1 MTTVETIPA
10 PGTAAGADIEPIESA
25 STQADWRARY
35 PARAV
40 ETRSGRPSVA
50 IVVRWIGS
58 SPPRRPNCRRSGC
71 GKPAAG
77 VCRCCWTGSP
87 TSPAIPGSSGGWPA
101 APMQR
106 AKTGHRAGR
115 WLRRRGNDSE
125 HRLELM
131 TSSLLVV
138 VGADVVRP
146 SLAWLLTGGKKRKL
160 VRNMIYG
167 RDRAG
172 FERLRHLC
180 EKDPAIGPY
189 PLGDILFR
197 CAVIVAAK
205 GGTLADITV
214 GDVLE
219 ILDTECAVRG
229 RADSGSATFRMLRE
243 AGVLGADTP
252 TLRADPQSWPAF
264 ARPTRRPVSDRV
276 PSDPGSARGLL
287 GRAATGDRLHHSGQ
301 SGLSPGAVFLVRRR
315 AAPSR
320 HRLAAV
326 AT

>member
-1 MTTVETIPA
+1 MDRVVGAAATELPTQRVREARRRGVPLLLDWLADQPGETWQQRWMA
-10 PGTAAGADIEPIESA
+10 SGADAAGQDWAQEP
-25 STQADWRARY
+25 
-35 PARAV
+35 
-40 ETRSGRPSVA
+40 
-50 IVVRWIGS
+50 
-58 SPPRRPNCRRSGC
+58 
-71 GKPAAG
+71 
-77 VCRCCWTGSP
+77 
-87 TSPAIPGSSGGWPA
+87 
-101 APMQR
+101 
-106 AKTGHRAGR
+106 GR
-115 WLRRRGNDSE
+115 WLRRRGNYSE
-125 HRLELM
+125 NRLELM

-197 CAVIVAAK
+197 SAVIVAAK

-219 ILDTECAVRG
+219 ILDAECAVRG

-243 AGVLGADTP
+243 AACSARTRPRCSRSVVLASVRPPSSSTGIRS
-252 TLRADPQSWPAF
+252 RAVRSGICSWP
-264 ARPTRRPVSDRV
+264 TC
-276 PSDPGSARGLL
+276 
-287 GRAATGDRLHHSGQ
+287 RAATGDRLHHPGQ